1 MPACH
6 RRSWHVPNE
15 EHRPP
20 TLSEPPRVPFF
31 SAPAPQPLKHK
42 ERLQLTREINTLL
55 LVHVPNRHIHWEGL
69 SGPRGGGPRLC
80 PVFPLYPGCWGLPM
94 APPHAGLASVCGADH
109 SLGESE
115 QAQGALGGADA
126 SLEAWG
132 GCPVSSPAWTSAGVS
147 TGGSRFDSLGTETLG
162 LGFIGVARCLVGR
175 TVGLC
180 FWIIYFLRLLEN
192 VQPHIEDHP
201 SWHFPTRIYFANKAP
216 ARTRAGRPQRHPR
229 FSWASWP
236 HWTGPDV
243 SWTAGLLVC
252 PSECG
257 GCLSPQKISMPK
269 RNSESPVLDV
279 FRRLGCVQGMPLGG
293 SRAAPLSQ

>member
-94 APPHAGLASVCGADH
+94 GPPMPGWHLSVVLTTRLGNQSKRREPSGERMPPWKPGAAALFLPQRGRLQASLRVVLY
-109 SLGESE
+109 SIRWE
-115 QAQGALGGADA
+115 QRRWALDLSGWPDVLLGGPWAY
-126 SLEAWG
+126 
-132 GCPVSSPAWTSAGVS
+132 VS
-147 TGGSRFDSLGTETLG
+147 G
-162 LGFIGVARCLVGR
+162 LF
-175 TVGLC
+175 T
-180 FWIIYFLRLLEN
+180 F
-192 VQPHIEDHP
+192 
-201 SWHFPTRIYFANKAP
+201 
-216 ARTRAGRPQRHPR
+216 
-229 FSWASWP
+229 
-236 HWTGPDV
+236 
-243 SWTAGLLVC
+243 
-252 PSECG
+252 
-257 GCLSPQKISMPK
+257 
-269 RNSESPVLDV
+269 
-279 FRRLGCVQGMPLGG
+279 
-293 SRAAPLSQ
+293 